1 MSSYSISS
9 ISYTIIIYNYGIRAV
24 YIPGVCVIIYISLSS
39 GVAGALYDVEYCM
52 IFGAKI
58 VSADFSST
66 YADSLSIYFIQK
78 ILHF

>member
-1 MSSYSISS
+1 MSSYSISY

-39 GVAGALYDVEYCM
+39 GVARALYDQYFCK

-58 VSADFSST
+58 VSPDFSST
-66 YADSLSIYFIQK
+66 YAASLSINFIQK
-78 ILHF
+78 ILQF